1 MNRLRP
7 RDRFVQDRS
16 ILSCYPLAKSRW
28 PESCPPTG
36 NKNSLS
42 LLADRD
48 PKGETGLTSG
58 ASPQR
63 KKAEGSDTLTVRRP
77 LPWARAVLGRDYCC
91 VGLNESKSLLS
102 AVS

>member
-7 RDRFVQDRS
+7 RDRFVQDTS
-16 ILSCYPLAKSRW
+16 ILSCYPALRKAAGW
-28 PESCPPTG
+28 NFMPTG

-63 KKAEGSDTLTVRRP
+63 KKAEGSDTLTCGDPFR
-77 LPWARAVLGRDYCC
+77 
-91 VGLNESKSLLS
+91 GLAQFLEGVT
-102 AVS
+102 AA

>member
-77 LPWARAVLGRDYCC
+77 LPVGSRSSWKGLLLRRSERKQKFTLCC
-91 VGLNESKSLLS
+91 
-102 AVS
+102 